1 MNKREFVIA
10 GLMFLI
16 ACGLFLFICKP
27 WEKSEKEKPVT
38 SVSEVEA
45 PREAYENMQV
55 FSLDALS
62 DMAGFSVDE
71 LEGVPFEVTE
81 KRYNCIYD
89 NDAGYK
95 IAEITY
101 YGEDNSLCFAK
112 GSGTESIPW
121 YILYDNEVET
131 ENVSGIEVKLKQDES
146 GYSTAQWMKDGF
158 IYSVEIDPVVE
169 KEVILELVGGIK

>member
-27 WEKSEKEKPVT
+27 WEKTVKEEPKPIVD
-38 SVSEVEA
+38 EVQA
-45 PREAYENMQV
+45 PREAYENMQL

-62 DMAGFSVDE
+62 DMAGFEVDE
-71 LEGVPFEVTE
+71 LEGVPFGVTE
-81 KRYNCIYD
+81 KRYNFIYD
-89 NDAGYK
+89 KDAGYK

-131 ENVSGIEVKLKQDES
+131 EKVSGIEVKLKQDES

-158 IYSVEIDPVVE
+158 IYSVEIDPGVS
-169 KEVILELVGGIK
+169 KDIYLGFVGGIK